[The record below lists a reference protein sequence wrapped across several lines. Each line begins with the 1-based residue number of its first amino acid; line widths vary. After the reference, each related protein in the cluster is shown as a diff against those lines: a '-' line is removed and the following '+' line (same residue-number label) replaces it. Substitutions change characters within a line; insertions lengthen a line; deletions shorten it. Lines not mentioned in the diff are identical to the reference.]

1 MAFTDVVLSSLI
13 GTGIGGILVVGAT
26 LLTNRFNKA

>member
-13 GTGIGGILVVGAT
+13 GNGIGGLSVVGAT
-26 LLTNRFNKA
+26 LLTN